1 MTSRRFLRIGEVTA
15 RTGLTER
22 ALRHYEKEGLIAPGR
37 SDAGQRLYSAAD
49 ISALASIDLLRRAG
63 FSLAEIRRL
72 RSGTGA
78 NLRALLSA
86 QIEALRLEQERSL
99 AAIAMLQTFIARI
112 DGGAGED
119 IELLCDLV
127 AKSAAC
133 EPPAAW
139 RAVFDRYFN
148 AEQQTRWIDL
158 QARLRMLVD
167 PERYDRA
174 WNDLA
179 GEIKRALPLDPA
191 SPAAQSFLDRWEELL
206 KPFRAAASQTEQQEA
221 ANFWGRAGEW
231 SGEVGATVNGE
242 VVALISSAKR
252 ARSENG
258 GAENGQTRTDGA

>member
-1 MTSRRFLRIGEVTA
+1 MKDRRFLRIGDVVA

-22 ALRHYEKEGLIAPGR
+22 ALRHYEDEGLIAPGR
-37 SDAGQRLYSAAD
+37 SEAGQRLYSAAD
-49 ISALASIDLLRRAG
+49 LSSLASIGVLRRAG

-72 RSGTGA
+72 RSGAGVD
-78 NLRALLSA
+78 LRALLSA
-86 QIEALRLEQERSL
+86 QIEALRLEQARSL
-99 AAIAMLQTFIARI
+99 AAIATLETFIARI

-119 IELLCDLV
+119 VDLLCDLV
-127 AKSAAC
+127 ARSAEC
-133 EPPAAW
+133 EPTAAW

-148 AEQQTRWIDL
+148 AEQQARWIDL
-158 QARLRMLVD
+158 QARLRKLVD

-179 GEIKRALPLDPA
+179 GETKRALPLDPA

-206 KPFRAAASQTEQQEA
+206 KPFRAAASPTEQQEA
-221 ANFWGRAGEW
+221 ASFWGRAGEW
-231 SGEVGATVNGE
+231 SGEVGAAVNGE
-242 VVALISSAKR
+242 VVALISAARR